1 MYQRLK
7 KLKSHQIKEV
17 YCKMM
22 KVKNTSLKK
31 DKMISKL
38 LTPLQKRYRMEKMSP
53 KGGRMIRGPLLH
65 YYIEHEGKTYHLF
78 GDIHNKPALNL
89 KDCVDSVT
97 VDEYLLE
104 LTRQNDPNNTHFL
117 GEYPYVD
124 PSDRRINI
132 MYRSRYSYVK
142 NLLKKIKGRMSYMYN
157 MELFFWKTKI
167 TKKPPSLQCHPID
180 IRQGPDY
187 DDNGVLAHL
196 HELWNFEKT
205 TDRDLY
211 ELLLWYIDSPDATIR
226 SRDDY
231 LAVAKKYFNTLEYEK
246 ELKRREILSN
256 AKKLCPLHVEIT
268 KYIQQLYQRITE
280 NEEDMFLNL
289 GSLVVD
295 AYAMYTMFDPTK
307 LHIVT
312 YMGMNHII
320 HYKNFLRGLGAT
332 IKVDLNVGGCVE
344 MVPH

>member
-38 LTPLQKRYRMEKMSP
+38 LTPMQKRYRMEKMSP

-132 MYRSRYSYVK
+132 IYRSRYSYVK

-167 TKKPPSLQCHPID
+167 VSL
-180 IRQGPDY
+180 
-187 DDNGVLAHL
+187 
-196 HELWNFEKT
+196 
-205 TDRDLY
+205 
-211 ELLLWYIDSPDATIR
+211 
-226 SRDDY
+226 
-231 LAVAKKYFNTLEYEK
+231 
-246 ELKRREILSN
+246 
-256 AKKLCPLHVEIT
+256 
-268 KYIQQLYQRITE
+268 
-280 NEEDMFLNL
+280 
-289 GSLVVD
+289 
-295 AYAMYTMFDPTK
+295 
-307 LHIVT
+307 
-312 YMGMNHII
+312 
-320 HYKNFLRGLGAT
+320 
-332 IKVDLNVGGCVE
+332 
-344 MVPH
+344 